1 MLPNNFSDGVAFNS
15 VTELRSKH
23 VFYSLEY
30 IIKNT
35 YLKEYIY
42 ILNMFSFGLKS
53 LGFRL
58 HAPQISVTM
67 WKESILV
74 SFKLDICLECFVAM
88 LSLKSIWL

>member
-1 MLPNNFSDGVAFNS
+1 MFPNIFSDGVAFNS

-35 YLKEYIY
+35 YLKNIY

-58 HAPQISVTM
+58 HAPQISVTT
-67 WKESILV
+67 WKESMLV
-74 SFKLDICLECFVAM
+74 SFKLDICLECFVAT
-88 LSLKSIWL
+88 LSLK